1 VIWKPLRR
9 LRGERG
15 YTLVELLV
23 VLAIFT
29 TVVTALVSLFTSG
42 ARAEL
47 DMNRRFEAQ
56 QNARL
61 ALDRMRREL
70 HCASGITATPNTA
83 VSSITVT
90 LPSQCPTAGG
100 ATLSVVYDTSLVSA
114 NRYRVRRTAN
124 STTVVIADY
133 ITTANGNAFTYTPNS
148 ATTRALLHVNFQV
161 NRNPIEGW
169 KTWRL
174 VDDIVLRNTLRQ

>member
-1 VIWKPLRR
+1 MIWKRLRR

-29 TVVTALVSLFTSG
+29 TVVTALVALFTSG
-42 ARAEL
+42 AKAEL

-70 HCASGITATPNTA
+70 HCASGITAAPNTA

-90 LPSQCPTAGG
+90 LPSQCP
-100 ATLSVVYDTSLVSA
+100 SA
-114 NRYRVRRTAN
+114 NGSTCSTRRR
-124 STTVVIADY
+124 SC
-133 ITTANGNAFTYTPNS
+133 
-148 ATTRALLHVNFQV
+148 
-161 NRNPIEGW
+161 
-169 KTWRL
+169 
-174 VDDIVLRNTLRQ
+174 

>member
-1 VIWKPLRR
+1 MIWKRLRR
-9 LRGERG
+9 LRGDRG

-42 ARAEL
+42 AKAEL

-90 LPSQCPTAGG
+90 LPSQCPSCRRGHALGRLRHESRLG
-100 ATLSVVYDTSLVSA
+100 QPVP
-114 NRYRVRRTAN
+114 RTA
-124 STTVVIADY
+124 Y
-133 ITTANGNAFTYTPNS
+133 G
-148 ATTRALLHVNFQV
+148 
-161 NRNPIEGW
+161 E
-169 KTWRL
+169 
-174 VDDIVLRNTLRQ
+174 

>member
-1 VIWKPLRR
+1 VILQRLRR
-9 LRGERG
+9 ENSG

-42 ARAEL
+42 AKAEL

-70 HCASGITATPNTA
+70 HCANGITATAGVA
-83 VSSITVT
+83 VSSIVVS
-90 LPSQCPTAGG
+90 LPSQCPTSGG
-100 ATLSVVYDTSLVSA
+100 SSIAVTYSTSLVSA
-114 NRYRVRRTAN
+114 NRYSVRRTVN
-124 STTVVIADY
+124 GTTVPIADY
-133 ITTANGNAFTYTPNS
+133 ITTANGNVFTYTPANAS
-148 ATTRALLHVNFQV
+148 SRAILHVDFSV
-161 NRNPIEGW
+161 NVNPNEGW
-169 KTWRL
+169 KTWHL

>member
-1 VIWKPLRR
+1 MIRKRLRR
-9 LRGERG
+9 LRGDRG

-42 ARAEL
+42 AKAEL

-70 HCASGITATPNTA
+70 HCASGITATPNAA
-83 VSSITVT
+83 VSSDHRHAAV
-90 LPSQCPTAGG
+90 AV
-100 ATLSVVYDTSLVSA
+100 SVVPVGPRSRS
-114 NRYRVRRTAN
+114 
-124 STTVVIADY
+124 S
-133 ITTANGNAFTYTPNS
+133 
-148 ATTRALLHVNFQV
+148 TTRASS
-161 NRNPIEGW
+161 RPTG
-169 KTWRL
+169 TAYGAPRTA
-174 VDDIVLRNTLRQ
+174 RPS

>member
-1 VIWKPLRR
+1 VIAKRLRR

-29 TVVTALVSLFTSG
+29 TVVTALVALFTSG
-42 ARAEL
+42 AKAEL

-70 HCASGITATPNTA
+70 HCSSGITATSGVA
-83 VSSITVT
+83 VTSITVA
-90 LPSQCPTAGG
+90 LPSQCPSSGGTAI
-100 ATLSVVYDTSLVSA
+100 SVVYDTSQVSA
-114 NRYRVRRTAN
+114 NRYKVRRTVGG
-124 STTVVIADY
+124 TTVVIADY
-133 ITTANGNAFTYTPNS
+133 ITTSGGAAFTYTPES
-148 ATTRALLHVNFQV
+148 ASSRAILHVDFSV
-161 NRNPIEGW
+161 NINPNEGW

>member
-1 VIWKPLRR
+1 MIWKRLRR

-29 TVVTALVSLFTSG
+29 TVVTALVALFTSG
-42 ARAEL
+42 AKAEL

-83 VSSITVT
+83 VSSITVA
-90 LPSQCPTAGG
+90 LPSQCPSSGG
-100 ATLSVVYDTSLVSA
+100 SNISVVYDTSLVSA
-114 NRYRVRRTAN
+114 GRYRVRRTV
-124 STTVVIADY
+124 SGKTVVIADY
-133 ITTANGNAFTYTPNS
+133 ITTASGNAFTYTPNS
-148 ATTRALLHVNFQV
+148 PSTRALLHVDFYV
-161 NRNPIEGW
+161 NINPNEGW

>member
-1 VIWKPLRR
+1 VIRKR
-9 LRGERG
+9 LRSERG

-29 TVVTALVSLFTSG
+29 TVVTALVALFTSG
-42 ARAEL
+42 AKAEL

-70 HCASGITATPNTA
+70 QCSSGITATAGVA
-83 VSSITVT
+83 VSSISVA
-90 LPSQCPTAGG
+90 LPSQCPSSGGTAI
-100 ATLSVVYDTSLVSA
+100 TVVYDTSLVSA
-114 NRYRVRRTAN
+114 NRYRVRRTVN
-124 STTVVIADY
+124 GTTVVIADY
-133 ITTANGNAFTYTPNS
+133 ITTSGGTTFTYTPES
-148 ATTRALLHVNFQV
+148 ASSCALLHVDFQV
-161 NRNPIEGW
+161 NINPNEGW

>member
-1 VIWKPLRR
+1 VIRKLIPR

-42 ARAEL
+42 AKAEL

-70 HCASGITATPNTA
+70 HCANGVTATAGVA
-83 VSSITVT
+83 VSSVTVS
-90 LPSQCPTAGG
+90 LPSQCPSSGG
-100 ATLSVVYDTSLVSA
+100 SSISVVYDTSLVSTG
-114 NRYRVRRTAN
+114 RYRVRRTVN
-124 STTVVIADY
+124 GTTVVIADY
-133 ITTANGNAFTYTPNS
+133 ITTASGACFTYTAAS
-148 ATTRALLHVNFQV
+148 TSSRAILHVDFQV
-161 NRNPIEGW
+161 NINPNEGW

>member
-1 VIWKPLRR
+1 VIRKLFSRF
-9 LRGERG
+9 RGERG

-29 TVVTALVSLFTSG
+29 TVVTALVALFTSG
-42 ARAEL
+42 AKAEL
-47 DMNRRFEAQ
+47 DMNRRFESQ

-61 ALDRMRREL
+61 ALDKMRREL

-90 LPSQCPTAGG
+90 LPSQCPSANGT
-100 ATLSVVYDTSLVSA
+100 TLTVVYDTSLVST
-114 NRYRVRRTAN
+114 NRYSVRRTVN
-124 STTVVIADY
+124 GTTTVIADY

-148 ATTRALLHVNFQV
+148 ATTRALLHVDFYV
-161 NRNPIEGW
+161 NINPNEGW

>member
-1 VIWKPLRR
+1 MIWKRLRR

-42 ARAEL
+42 AKAEL
-47 DMNRRFEAQ
+47 DMNRRFESQ

-83 VSSITVT
+83 VSSS
-90 LPSQCPTAGG
+90 PSRCRP
-100 ATLSVVYDTSLVSA
+100 SV
-114 NRYRVRRTAN
+114 RVPAERPLGRLRHESRLGQPVPRTAYREC
-124 STTVVIADY
+124 TTVVIADY

-161 NRNPIEGW
+161 NINPNEGW

>member
-1 VIWKPLRR
+1 MIWKRLRR
-9 LRGERG
+9 FHGERG

-42 ARAEL
+42 AKAEL

-70 HCASGITATPNTA
+70 HCASGITATPSTA

-90 LPSQCPTAGG
+90 LPSQCPSSGG

-161 NRNPIEGW
+161 NINPNEGW

-174 VDDIVLRNTLRQ
+174 IDDIVLRNTLRQ

>member
-1 VIWKPLRR
+1 M
-9 LRGERG
+9 
-15 YTLVELLV
+15 
-23 VLAIFT
+23 
-29 TVVTALVSLFTSG
+29 TALVSLFTSG
-42 ARAEL
+42 AKAEL

-90 LPSQCPTAGG
+90 LPSQCPSSGG
-100 ATLSVVYDTSLVSA
+100 STLSVVYDTSLVSA

-133 ITTANGNAFTYTPNS
+133 ITTANGNAFHL
-148 ATTRALLHVNFQV
+148 RAQQCDNAGALA
-161 NRNPIEGW
+161 R
-169 KTWRL
+169 RL
-174 VDDIVLRNTLRQ
+174 PGEHKPDRGMEDLASY